1 MSNTSVAGKL
11 FRNSASN
18 LLRYLVGFAVAFV
31 LTPYIVRSVG
41 DQLYGLFVL
50 VYSFVGYAGILEF
63 GVMQSTVKLI
73 SQYAR
78 PEEKE
83 KRNEIATVVVLFYA
97 GIGVIGCILFWTVFE
112 SMLVGLAGDGVSHE
126 MVRSF
131 SHLVGIEVLLTFAA
145 NPVYG
150 IAYGMHQ
157 YHYKSLTDI
166 LARIL
171 TMVFTYM
178 VIESGYGLIGI
189 AWVRIVSAVFSL
201 LLMLVLCRKP
211 FRAISFG
218 LRFISKRAVREI
230 FSFGSKIF
238 ICQIVTRLNS
248 SLTPGVITYVLST
261 AMTAYYGVCN
271 VLADRLK
278 EMIGSLAGPFLPVFS
293 EISSNGPNGDAV
305 AFYVTGTR
313 MMLAITLPVNLS
325 LMFLGPDF
333 LNLWV
338 GPAYQEAGRFVIIIL
353 AAESLLDG
361 LQPLSGRMI
370 IGGGDVGVYTKVIA
384 VANVVGIILTFLFV
398 NMFGITGAAVSNLTR
413 SGLAGG
419 AVFLLL
425 QKNLG
430 VNLKHLFQECYVR
443 YVIPVAVF
451 VVTIVYL
458 KNNIE
463 LNGFLQFFEIVILS
477 SLAFYIMVWF
487 VGFNHSDRDRLKG
500 ACKSLIAQRR

>member
-1 MSNTSVAGKL
+1 MSDKSVAAKL
-11 FRNSASN
+11 FRNSTSN

-78 PEEKE
+78 PEERE

-97 GIGVIGCILFWTVFE
+97 SIGVVGCILFWTVFE
-112 SMLVGLAGDGVSHE
+112 SMLVGLAGDGVSTE

-166 LARIL
+166 AARIL
-171 TMVFTYM
+171 TLVFTY
-178 VIESGYGLIGI
+178 VAIESGYGLLGI
-189 AWVRIVSAVFSL
+189 AWVRIISAVFSL
-201 LLMLVLCRKP
+201 LLMLLLCRKP
-211 FRAISFG
+211 FKAISFG
-218 LRFISKRAVREI
+218 RRFVTKGAVREI

-248 SLTPGVITYVLST
+248 SLTPSVITYVLST

-293 EISSNGPNGDAV
+293 EISSKGPNNDAV
-305 AFYVTGTR
+305 SFYITGTR

-325 LMFLGPDF
+325 LLFVGPEF

-338 GPAYQEAGRFVIIIL
+338 GPAYQEAGRFVIMIL

-361 LQPLSGRMI
+361 LQPLSGRMM
-370 IGGGDVGVYTKVIA
+370 IGGGDVGLYTKVIA
-384 VANVVGIILTFLFV
+384 VANVVGIGLTFLFV
-398 NMFGITGAAVSNLTR
+398 NLFGITGAAASNFIR
-413 SGLAGG
+413 SALAGG

-425 QKNLG
+425 QKTLG
-430 VNLKHLFQECYVR
+430 VNLKDLFRECYVR
-443 YVIPVAVF
+443 YIIPAAMF
-451 VVTIVYL
+451 IAAMLFL
-458 KNNIE
+458 KSNIE
-463 LNGFLQFFEIVILS
+463 LTGFLQFFEIVILS
-477 SLAFYIMVWF
+477 CLAFYLMVWL
-487 VGFNHSDRDRLKG
+487 VGFTPSDRDRIKG
-500 ACKSLIAQRR
+500 ACKSLLAQRR